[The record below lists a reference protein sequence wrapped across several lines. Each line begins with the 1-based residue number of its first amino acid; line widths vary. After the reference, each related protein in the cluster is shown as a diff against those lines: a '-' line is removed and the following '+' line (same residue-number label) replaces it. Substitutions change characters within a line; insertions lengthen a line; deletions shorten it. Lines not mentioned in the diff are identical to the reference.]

1 MVSSQTEVIQDLID
15 ARPAVGFATIYE
27 AGNLVSHNF
36 CTDQPCATF
45 AKGGLTHTVH
55 PATSSLIVTATTASV
70 VPECLPIR
78 RKRLNVCI
86 LLAGWLG
93 VLSDKPSAA
102 HDLIHAN
109 YLRGLVLTSMRGPTH
124 SRYHV

>member
-1 MVSSQTEVIQDLID
+1 MVSSQTEVIQDLLD
-15 ARPAVGFATIYE
+15 ARLAVGFATIYE

-36 CTDQPCATF
+36 CNDQPCATF
-45 AKGGLTHTVH
+45 AKGSLTHTVRL
-55 PATSSLIVTATTASV
+55 ATSSLIVTATTASV
-70 VPECLPIR
+70 VPACLPIR

-93 VLSDKPSAA
+93 VLSDKLSAA
-102 HDLIHAN
+102 HDLIHVN
-109 YLRGLVLTSMRGPTH
+109 YLRGLVLTSMRRPTD

>member
-1 MVSSQTEVIQDLID
+1 MFSSQTEVIWGLID
-15 ARPAVGFATIYE
+15 ARAAVGFVTIYE

-45 AKGGLTHTVH
+45 AKGGLTHTVR

-70 VPECLPIR
+70 VSACLPIR
-78 RKRLNVCI
+78 RRRLNVCI
-86 LLAGWLG
+86 LSAGWLG
-93 VLSDKPSAA
+93 VLSEKLSAA
-102 HDLIHAN
+102 HDLIHVN
-109 YLRGLVLTSMRGPTH
+109 YLRGLVLTSMRRPTH

>member
-36 CTDQPCATF
+36 CADPPYATF
-45 AKGGLTHTVH
+45 AKGGLTHTVR
-55 PATSSLIVTATTASV
+55 PATSSLIVTTTTASV
-70 VPECLPIR
+70 VPACLPIR

-86 LLAGWLG
+86 LLAGWLS

-109 YLRGLVLTSMRGPTH
+109 YLCDLVLTSMRRPTH
-124 SRYHV
+124 SRHHV

>member
-1 MVSSQTEVIQDLID
+1 MVSSQTEVIRNLID
-15 ARPAVGFATIYE
+15 ARPAVSFATIYE

-45 AKGGLTHTVH
+45 AKGGLTHTVCL
-55 PATSSLIVTATTASV
+55 AASSLIVTATTASV
-70 VPECLPIR
+70 VPACLSIR

-86 LLAGWLG
+86 LLAGWLAGWLG
-93 VLSDKPSAA
+93 VLSNKLSAA

-109 YLRGLVLTSMRGPTH
+109 HLRGLV
-124 SRYHV
+124 